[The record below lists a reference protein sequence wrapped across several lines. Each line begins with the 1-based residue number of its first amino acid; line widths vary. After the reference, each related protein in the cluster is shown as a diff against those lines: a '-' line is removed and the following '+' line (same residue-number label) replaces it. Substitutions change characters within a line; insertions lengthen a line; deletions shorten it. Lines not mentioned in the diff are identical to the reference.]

1 MSLSLRHRAALVALL
16 CCALAGCAAPPPR
29 PNVLVVLVDTLRP
42 DRLGAY
48 GNQRQLTPFL
58 DELAARST
66 VFGNAYA
73 QSSWTNPS
81 VASLFTSRYQ
91 SQHRVTSFGSVL
103 AADEQTLA
111 EVLRQHGYATA
122 AFSANFLLQPK
133 LGFDQGFDVYKAM
146 SRPGVGAVT
155 GKPKLL
161 KARAETINQAVL
173 GWLDGRQNPAQP
185 AFLYVHYMEP
195 HAPYDPPADALARAF
210 GATPQPDLQRIND
223 FMEMPGFT
231 ADDEVAAA
239 ARLYYD
245 AEVTALDA
253 SLRALFAGLEQRG
266 FLRDAVVVLLADHGE
281 ELKEHGLL
289 GHHQTLYEEVIRIPL
304 MIQMPGQTTRQDIAA
319 PVETLDIAPTL
330 LARLGIE
337 APASFVGVSL
347 DRKLPGAAPL
357 GLRQRL
363 HAWLS
368 PPAAPTPRPVYS
380 ELIKDPGTLRLSQH
394 ERAAIDGGNKAIA
407 DVDGQTAYYDL
418 QRDPGET
425 NRDGVAAAPR
435 GVLDR
440 ALAAL
445 RRLAD
450 GGDRV
455 PGGGLDEQTKE
466 RMRALGYAE

>member
-1 MSLSLRHRAALVALL
+1 MLLSLRHRAALVALL
-16 CCALAGCAAPPPR
+16 CCALAGCASPPPP

-48 GNQRQLTPFL
+48 GNRRGLTPFL

-91 SQHRVTSFGSVL
+91 SQHRIISFGSVL
-103 AADEQTLA
+103 SADEQTLA
-111 EVLRQHGYATA
+111 EVLKAHGYTTG

-133 LGFDQGFDVYKAM
+133 LGFDQGFDTYKSM
-146 SRPGVGAVT
+146 SRPGTNAAT

-161 KARAETINQAVL
+161 KARAETINAAVFN
-173 GWLDGRQNPAQP
+173 WLDARPDAAQP
-185 AFLYVHYMEP
+185 TFLYVHFMEP
-195 HAPYDPPADALARAF
+195 HAPYDPPAEALAKAF
-210 GATPQPDLQRIND
+210 GGAPQPDLQRVND
-223 FMEMPGFT
+223 FMEMPGFPP
-231 ADDEVAAA
+231 DDEVVAA

-245 AEVTALDA
+245 AEVAAMDT

-304 MIQMPGQTTRQDIAA
+304 MIQMPGQATRQDIAA

-337 APASFVGVSL
+337 APASFVGLSL
-347 DRKLPGAAPL
+347 DRDLPGARPL
-357 GLRQRL
+357 GLGQRL
-363 HAWLS
+363 RAWLS
-368 PPAAPTPRPVYS
+368 PAAPPTPRPIYS
-380 ELIKDPGTLRLSQH
+380 ELIKEAGTLRLSPH
-394 ERAAIDGGNKAIA
+394 ERAVVDDGNKAIA
-407 DVDGQTAYYDL
+407 DVDGSTEYYDL
-418 QRDPGET
+418 RRDPGET
-425 NRDGVAAAPR
+425 NRDGVAAEQR
-435 GVLDR
+435 GVLMRALDALR
-440 ALAAL
+440 ALA
-445 RRLAD
+445 D
-450 GGDRV
+450 GASGA
-455 PGGGLDEQTKE
+455 PHGGLDEQTKE